1 MSTAWM
7 IRNDGTAFPCVCHT
21 YGNWDVEVVEE
32 TLAAAQWLYEH
43 TAKSAVRELCME
55 LIYVWAEQ
63 FQTAETD
70 IVEIINQIID
80 RRPYRFLSKEFISA
94 HAGEL
99 RAPVFV
105 QTLESRNEDLN
116 LELNQEF
123 LRARYGGLYDTDPAS
138 REMFF
143 RISSAAF
150 DWYPIIRNFMEK
162 ANFPIES
169 VTIVRD
175 AEGAGGKNRPYR
187 TLNGQRVYRELPLA
201 DFLAEADDPS
211 VTGKGLVPQMTPSP
225 GGVRGK
231 ILEGLSAGRALRE
244 LHDLPMNWERLKQ
257 YVRRRSWR
265 ELDLT
270 VEDCLDGAL

>member
-21 YGNWDVEVVEE
+21 YGNWDVQVIEE

-55 LIYVWAEQ
+55 LIYAWAEQ
-63 FQTAETD
+63 FSTAETG
-70 IVEIINQIID
+70 IVGTIDQIID
-80 RRPYRFLSKEFISA
+80 SRPYRFLSKEFISA

-99 RAPVFV
+99 RVPVFA
-105 QTLESRNEDLN
+105 QTLESLNEDLN

-150 DWYPIIRNFMEK
+150 DWYPIIRDFIEN
-162 ANFPIES
+162 ADFPIES

-175 AEGAGGKNRPYR
+175 AEGADGRNRPYKR
-187 TLNGQRVYRELPLA
+187 LNGQGIYRELPLA
-201 DFLAEADDPS
+201 DFLAEANDPS

-225 GGVRGK
+225 GGVRGR

-257 YVRRRSWR
+257 FVKRRSWG
-265 ELDLT
+265 ELVLT
-270 VEDCLDGAL
+270 ADEDSAP

>member
-21 YGNWDVEVVEE
+21 YGNWDVQVIEE

-43 TAKSAVRELCME
+43 TAKSTVRVLCME
-55 LIYVWAEQ
+55 LIYAWAEQ
-63 FQTAETD
+63 FSTAETD
-70 IVEIINQIID
+70 IAETINQIID
-80 RRPYRFLSKEFISA
+80 SRPYRFLSKEFISV

-99 RAPVFV
+99 KAPVFI
-105 QTLESRNEDLN
+105 QSLESLNEDLN
-116 LELNQEF
+116 LEIYQEF
-123 LRARYGGLYDTDPAS
+123 LRARYGGLYDTDSAS

-143 RISSAAF
+143 RISSAVF
-150 DWYPIIRNFMEK
+150 DWYPIIRDFVEK
-162 ANFPIES
+162 ADFPIES

-187 TLNGQRVYRELPLA
+187 RLNGQGIYREISLA

-211 VTGKGLVPQMTPSP
+211 AAGKGLVMPMPPSSD
-225 GGVRGK
+225 VRGR

-244 LHDLPMNWERLKQ
+244 LRDLPMNWERLKRF
-257 YVRRRSWR
+257 VRRRSWG
-265 ELDLT
+265 ELALAAD
-270 VEDCLDGAL
+270 EDSAP

>member
-21 YGNWDVEVVEE
+21 YGNWDVQVIEE
-32 TLAAAQWLYEH
+32 TLAATQWLYEH
-43 TAKSAVRELCME
+43 TAKSAVRKLCMQ
-55 LIYVWAEQ
+55 LIYAWAEQ
-63 FQTAETD
+63 FSTAETG
-70 IVEIINQIID
+70 IVETINQIID
-80 RRPYRFLSKEFISA
+80 SRPYRFLSKEFISA

-99 RAPVFV
+99 RAAVFA

-143 RISSAAF
+143 RISSTAF
-150 DWYPIIRNFMEK
+150 DWYPIIRDFVER
-162 ANFPIES
+162 ADFPIES

-187 TLNGQRVYRELPLA
+187 RLNGQGIYRKLPLA

-211 VTGKGLVPQMTPSP
+211 VTGKGLVLQMASPP

-231 ILEGLSAGRALRE
+231 ILEGLSAGHALWD
-244 LHDLPMNWERLKQ
+244 LHDLPMNWERVKQ
-257 YVRRRSWR
+257 FVKRRSWG
-265 ELDLT
+265 ELTLT
-270 VEDCLDGAL
+270 DDEDSVP